1 MYRVGVDL
9 GGTNIVAGVINEKME
24 IIGKGKLKTNCPR
37 DAADILEDVAKAV
50 EAAVIDAGITMNDV
64 VSVGIGTPARSTR
77 KTALSSM
84 RTTSLSIMF
93 PRAISLSRD
102 LKRPSISTMTRTAPH
117 SAKQRRAPAR
127 ASTALLP

>member
-64 VSVGIGTPARSTR
+64 VSVGIGTPGLGQQEKRR
-77 KTALSSM
+77 Y
-84 RTTSLSIMF
+84 RVCEQ
-93 PRAISLSRD
+93 PRFR
-102 LKRPSISTMTRTAPH
+102 
-117 SAKQRRAPAR
+117 
-127 ASTALLP
+127 